1 MTENNHYYTPRCDL
15 KDPCNELANVILLW
29 QTTWLCKAM
38 RSSTGYA
45 TVLQLKQESKTRSC
59 SAWHTSNVLTKYI
72 NRWVNTCYVPP
83 NLLNFTCLAVCNGLQ
98 VQHQALLSHAPLN
111 LPDLTHDLSAFT
123 QIILWI
129 GWMMIWRLKCSYITD
144 LKQKQSDRHFLFG
157 INNHIVYT
165 CGYSWWGKHIN

>member
-1 MTENNHYYTPRCDL
+1 MTEKNHYYTPRCDL

-29 QTTWLCKAM
+29 QTAWLCKAM

-111 LPDLTHDLSAFT
+111 LPDLTHDPSAFT
-123 QIILWI
+123 HNPMSWLDRRSGGSSFLHHWPQTET
-129 GWMMIWRLKCSYITD
+129 IWSAFPFWYE
-144 LKQKQSDRHFLFG
+144 
-157 INNHIVYT
+157 
-165 CGYSWWGKHIN
+165 